1 MNIYQS
7 PSIEEVQPL
16 LELNELPTKDLS
28 ELSLDHF
35 YACGARGEPQGV
47 IGLQVYG
54 TEGLLRSFAVSQ
66 DSQGNGYGAALL
78 RKLEQHA
85 VNLGI
90 EDLYLLTDTAEL
102 YFQSKGFSKIPRE
115 LASESIRSTKEFS
128 SLCPASAVLMH
139 KPIAGK

>member
-7 PSIEEVQPL
+7 PSIEEIQHL

-35 YACGARGEPQGV
+35 YACGARGEPKGV

-78 RKLEQHA
+78 GVDRGFGSDRQRLSPAAALLRTVHA
-85 VNLGI
+85 SFPAHG
-90 EDLYLLTDTAEL
+90 
-102 YFQSKGFSKIPRE
+102 
-115 LASESIRSTKEFS
+115 S
-128 SLCPASAVLMH
+128 SLCESHMHDPADGGV
-139 KPIAGK
+139 K